1 MIGLLSKTVLFP
13 YYIVL
18 KIRHLCYDRGWI
30 RSKKYDTPVICVG
43 NITVGGTGKTPHTEM
58 ITRHL
63 GPSAGIA
70 VLSRGYKRKSK
81 GFRIVEASDT
91 FAESGDEPLQIK
103 QKFPQV
109 TVAVCKERTEGA
121 DRLLAMER
129 KPGIILLDD
138 AFQYRKIVPSHSILL
153 IDSGR
158 SIVGDNLLPIGRLR
172 DLPCQIRRADSII
185 ITKCNLAVEFEN
197 GIIDEV
203 QTQKVLQSER
213 EHWRKSLGLRE
224 GQGLYFS
231 SIVYGKPVA
240 VFENEADTRY
250 LYSKTALCFSAIAN
264 DRLFK
269 NHIAAGYKL
278 LDSLKFP
285 DHKTFS
291 KSDMKLVS
299 GMSAKYPLAA
309 LFTTE
314 KDCKRLTNCGF
325 VDKEVKKR
333 LFYIPIETEILLEKE
348 RKAFF
353 DSLL

>member
-1 MIGLLSKTVLFP
+1 M
-13 YYIVL
+13 
-18 KIRHLCYDRGWI
+18 
-30 RSKKYDTPVICVG
+30 
-43 NITVGGTGKTPHTEM
+43 
-58 ITRHL
+58 
-63 GPSAGIA
+63 
-70 VLSRGYKRKSK
+70 
-81 GFRIVEASDT
+81 
-91 FAESGDEPLQIK
+91 
-103 QKFPQV
+103 
-109 TVAVCKERTEGA
+109 
-121 DRLLAMER
+121 
-129 KPGIILLDD
+129 
-138 AFQYRKIVPSHSILL
+138 
-153 IDSGR
+153 
-158 SIVGDNLLPIGRLR
+158 
-172 DLPCQIRRADSII
+172 
-185 ITKCNLAVEFEN
+185 EFEN
-197 GIIDEV
+197 GIIDDV

-213 EHWRKSLGLRE
+213 ERWRKSLGLRE

-314 KDCKRLTNCGF
+314 KDCKRLTSCGF